1 MLSFHLKLFKISHC
15 IVLQPVPTA
24 DVRDYGRNHFLQRT
38 LLDLK
43 YDFVAFTFFFW
54 QKFYFLCDC
63 NLLRYK
69 GKMNSDYFTEILFT

>member
-38 LLDLK
+38 LLGLK
-43 YDFVAFTFFFW
+43 YDFVALTFFLAEVL
-54 QKFYFLCDC
+54 FLCDC

-69 GKMNSDYFTEILFT
+69 GKMNSDYFTEILFI